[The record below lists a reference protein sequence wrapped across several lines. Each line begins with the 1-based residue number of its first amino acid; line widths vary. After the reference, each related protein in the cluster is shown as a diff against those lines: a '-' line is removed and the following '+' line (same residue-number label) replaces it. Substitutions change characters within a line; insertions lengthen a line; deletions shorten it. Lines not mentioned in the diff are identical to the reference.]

1 MLSDPSGE
9 LFIKP
14 CHQPEIDFYDSVT
27 AHPDL
32 VPHVPTYFGKI
43 SLGADTNAAQ
53 VAGAFVL
60 PSETDPDPPIV
71 HGVPGTMV
79 VENAWAPSNGG
90 KIHTDSAVVLENL
103 SAHFKKPNILDV
115 KLGSRLWA
123 NDAPI
128 AKRVKLDKVAEETT
142 SNPLGLR
149 IEGMN
154 IYQGALGNTVGN
166 ATSDGYRFYDKSY
179 GRSLTTGTIVGGFEE
194 YFQVGDGVKAKG
206 PIRKVIRRFM
216 ENLRSME
223 SALEKEESR
232 MYSASLLFVY
242 EGDQQTLEDAFVTE
256 RDIIATLTSRLSDG
270 DDSTNGKGAAT
281 DDRATKGIDSTSGKH
296 TADVNVGDRDGEED
310 AGEDEEGVKFPAIQ
324 SLKLIDFA
332 HAEWTP
338 GQGPDENILRGIR
351 NTSKILAGL
360 AG

>member
-14 CHQPEIDFYDSVT
+14 CQQSEIDFYDSVT

-32 VPHVPTYFGKI
+32 VPHVATYFGKI
-43 SLGADTNAAQ
+43 SLGADTKAAQ
-53 VAGAFVL
+53 VAGAFIL

-90 KIHTDSAVVLENL
+90 KIHTDSAVVLENVA
-103 SAHFKKPNILDV
+103 AHFKKPNILDV

-123 NDAPI
+123 NDAPM
-128 AKRVKLDKVAEETT
+128 AKRVKLEKVAEETT
-142 SNPLGLR
+142 SKPLGLR
-149 IEGMN
+149 IEGMKT
-154 IYQGALGNTVGN
+154 YQGTLSDTVGN
-166 ATSDGYRFYDKSY
+166 ATSDGYRFYDKKY
-179 GRSLTTGTIVGGFEE
+179 GRGLSTETIARGFEE
-194 YFQVGDGVKAKG
+194 YFQLGKGVKARG

-216 ENLRSME
+216 DNLRSME

-232 MYSASLLFVY
+232 IYSASLLFVY
-242 EGDQQTLEDAFVTE
+242 EGDQQTLQDAFVTE
-256 RDIIATLTSRLSDG
+256 RDIIASLTSKVSDG
-270 DDSTNGKGAAT
+270 DSTTNGNGANA
-281 DDRATKGIDSTSGKH
+281 DDRATKGIDATNGKR
-296 TADVNVGDRDGEED
+296 TADVNVGDRDDEED
-310 AGEDEEGVKFPAIQ
+310 AGEDEGVKFPAIQ

-338 GQGPDENILRGIR
+338 GQGPDENVLRGIR
-351 NTSKILAGL
+351 NTNKILAGL